1 MSDDKDQWKQTAGL
15 AADSTVAQIVCKEP
29 DKKEWDEEAEEKGYR
44 STSKY
49 LYELVQEARAYRQQG
64 YLAHHQSKE
73 EIAELKSRIEKLE
86 TQLERERNKE
96 SGTTKIDDI
105 DFLEQFL
112 TTEYQT
118 LPEILRDIVESG
130 ALDNLI
136 RKPVED
142 ELYYLASQDR
152 VEYER
157 GHGWRLTDEGDGDGR

>member
-15 AADSTVAQIVCKEP
+15 AADSTVAQTVCKEP
-29 DKKEWDEEAEEKGYR
+29 DKEEWDQEAEEKGYR

-49 LYELVQEARAYRQQG
+49 LHELVQEARVYRQQS
-64 YLAHHQSKE
+64 YLAHQQSE
-73 EIAELKSRIEKLE
+73 EQIAQLKSRIEELE
-86 TQLERERNKE
+86 KQLERERKKE
-96 SGTTKIDDI
+96 STTTKIDDI
-105 DFLEQFL
+105 DFLEQFPS
-112 TTEYQT
+112 TEYQT

-157 GHGWRLTDEGDGDGR
+157 GHGWRLTGGGDDDGR

>member
-1 MSDDKDQWKQTAGL
+1 MSDDKDQWKQTSGL

-29 DKKEWDEEAEEKGYR
+29 DKEEWDVEAEEKGYR

-64 YLAHHQSKE
+64 YLAHHRSE
-73 EIAELKSRIEKLE
+73 EKIAELKTQIQELE
-86 TQLERERNKE
+86 TQLEREQTQE
-96 SGTTKIDDI
+96 STTTELADI
-105 DFLEQFL
+105 EFLEKVL
-112 TTEYQT
+112 STEYQT
-118 LPEILRDIVESG
+118 LPEILRAIVESG
-130 ALDNLI
+130 ELDRQI

-157 GHGWRLTDEGDGDGR
+157 GHGWRLVDRGDDDGR

>member
-1 MSDDKDQWKQTAGL
+1 MPDDKDQRKQTAGL
-15 AADSTVAQIVCKEP
+15 ATDSTVAQIVCKEP
-29 DKKEWDEEAEEKGYR
+29 DKEEWDQEAEEQGYR

-64 YLAHHQSKE
+64 YLAHHQSE
-73 EIAELKSRIEKLE
+73 EGIADLKSQIEKLE
-86 TQLERERNKE
+86 TRLERERKKE
-96 SGTTKIDDI
+96 STTTKIDDI

-112 TTEYQT
+112 STEYQT
-118 LPEILRDIVESG
+118 LPEILQEIVESA

-157 GHGWRLTDEGDGDGR
+157 GHGWRLVDGGDGDGR